1 MKSNLRWS
9 LVVVSGVLV
18 SGLFVAGC
26 GTPDATVVDS
36 GPNFGSTIPMDP
48 PILLDAT
55 APACSDP
62 HTVCL
67 TVKMPDTIPGPPTHL
82 AVGYYKAVPVK
93 TPAEARGVLQS
104 PPLVAGQQFRL
115 KVGDGTLTGDFY
127 PVVLVYMPGGG
138 DIIAVDNLD
147 YTAEATQ
154 TYHFDG
160 TPLNVPEVLHLIYG
174 I

>member
-1 MKSNLRWS
+1 MRVTTKSVW
-9 LVVVSGVLV
+9 
-18 SGLFVAGC
+18 LFLAIAAGAASC
-26 GTPDATVVDS
+26 GTPDATSSDA
-36 GPNFGSTIPMDP
+36 GPDFGSTIVMDP
-48 PILLDAT
+48 PVLLAMD
-55 APACSDP
+55 APACTDP
-62 HTVCL
+62 HTVCM

-82 AVGYYKAVPVK
+82 AVGYYKMVPVK
-93 TPAEARGVLQS
+93 TPAVARGVLQS

-115 KVGDGTLTGDFY
+115 KAPDGNITGAYY

-154 TYHFDG
+154 TYQFNGD
-160 TPLNVPEVLHLIYG
+160 PLNVPELLKLIYG

>member
-1 MKSNLRWS
+1 M
-9 LVVVSGVLV
+9 
-18 SGLFVAGC
+18 
-26 GTPDATVVDS
+26 DAPV
-36 GPNFGSTIPMDP
+36 
-48 PILLDAT
+48 LLDAA
-55 APACSDP
+55 APACSEP
-62 HTVCL
+62 HTVCM
-67 TVKMPDTIPGPPTHL
+67 TVKMPDTIPGRADPPRGRIL
-82 AVGYYKAVPVK
+82 QGRARGD
-93 TPAEARGVLQS
+93 PAEARGVLQS

-115 KVGDGTLTGDFY
+115 KAQDGGLTGDFY